1 MLLTNK
7 LTVYLQ
13 TISDD
18 SQFANRDSLKCFTYK
33 EARKIITDLRQL
45 PVKDSIINR
54 LDSINSKSEI
64 IILRQSQKVTSQRL
78 EIFDKSVKIEKLKR
92 HKRILFIFGALL
104 GLATQ
109 LIF

>member
-1 MLLTNK
+1 MKLRYSKSLLLKIAFLFIMLLTNK

-33 EARKIITDLRQL
+33 ESRKIITELRQL

-78 EIFDKSVKIEKLKR
+78 
-92 HKRILFIFGALL
+92 
-104 GLATQ
+104 
-109 LIF
+109 